1 MKNSMILWA
10 VSSGAAVSLAVACGS
25 SSNPTTPAPA
35 TDASMEDTGAASSS
49 GGGSGSSSG
58 GADAMG
64 GVTCMNAAGCPSGQV
79 CCATVMMTTSCQAG
93 PCPSTAIGPIQ
104 LCATPAECSIKTDT
118 VCGPIPLA
126 PTLPV
131 KECQAGDGGTT
142 TTEAGPTEA
151 GPTEAGPTEAGPTD
165 SGGAG

>member
-1 MKNSMILWA
+1 
-10 VSSGAAVSLAVACGS
+10 
-25 SSNPTTPAPA
+25 
-35 TDASMEDTGAASSS
+35 
-49 GGGSGSSSG
+49 
-58 GADAMG
+58 MG

-142 TTEAGPTEA
+142 TTEGGSTEA